1 MGTRNTA
8 FEWSTGNLENLK
20 NVKCRIC
27 DQNGTQQICDSK
39 NVESRIC
46 EKKKEHN
53 QSVNKKRTQSI
64 CDSKNVKCRICEKK
78 RDTL

>member
-1 MGTRNTA
+1 VGTRNTA

-46 EKKKEHN
+46 EKKG
-53 QSVNKKRTQSI
+53 TQSI
-64 CDSKNVKCRICEKK
+64 CEQKK
-78 RDTL
+78 DTINL